1 MIFEPA
7 VVDMIR
13 QGKKTMTRR
22 PVARA
27 EAICRYHIDRTYSI
41 QPGRGQA
48 ATGHVTIVAE
58 PRAEKLG
65 DITRKDARKEGYK
78 TTQDFQRHFVEL
90 HGHWTPDLHV
100 WVIEFALGDTRDQP
114 RLLRAASPKAPICA
128 ARVKRNGQSKACGRA
143 FADSQEVC
151 RCGAKR
157 PAETSE
163 DRGYTTRGAMGM
175 RNEGE
180 AIPEHLQDRWSERA
194 EGENKAK
201 RVLDRARLQAVT
213 RKIREQSEL
222 IRTNSA
228 ITPQQRKRL
237 KSAEHHLRL
246 VEEEA
251 T

>member
-22 PVARA
+22 PVARC
-27 EAICRYHIDRTYSI
+27 ETTCRYYVGRTYAI
-41 QPGRGQA
+41 QPGRGQV
-48 ATGHVTIVAE
+48 ATGLVTITVAPHRE
-58 PRAEKLG
+58 RLG
-65 DITRKDARKEGYK
+65 EITRKDARKEGYK

-90 HGHWTPDLHV
+90 HGHWTPDLDV

-114 RLLRAASPKAPICA
+114 RLLRAASPKAPICT

-143 FADSQEVC
+143 FADNQEVC
-151 RCGAKR
+151 KCGARR
-157 PAETSE
+157 PPETAE
-163 DRGYTTRGAMGM
+163 DRGYTSRDAMGM

-180 AIPEHLQDRWSERA
+180 AVPKHLQDRWSGRA
-194 EGENKAK
+194 EKENEAK

-222 IRTNSA
+222 IRTNGA

-251 T
+251 A